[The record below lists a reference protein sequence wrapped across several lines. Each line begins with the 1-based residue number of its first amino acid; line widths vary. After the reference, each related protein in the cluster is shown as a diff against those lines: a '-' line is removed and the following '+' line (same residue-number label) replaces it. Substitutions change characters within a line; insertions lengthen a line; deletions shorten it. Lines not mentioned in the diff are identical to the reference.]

1 MTEPQV
7 ATVCDFCTAG
17 TIRWVYLAEGFTV
30 RWDPPAMV
38 GDTTFDAGGWGAC
51 RPCAK
56 MIDANDLDGL
66 IGRAIRGVR
75 LRETLE
81 EGTFPTSMLD
91 RHFRPLFTK
100 LLQLKSARKTVEETK
115 HLQAHEGDPMGI
127 AIVGDK
133 LYDIME
139 NPPLDKEMGLGRD
152 RDDPPL
158 G

>member
-1 MTEPQV
+1 MTERKV

-30 RWDPPAMV
+30 HWDPPAIA
-38 GDTTFDAGGWGAC
+38 GDTTFEAGGWGAC

-56 MIDANDLDGL
+56 MVDTNDLDGL
-66 IGRAIRGVR
+66 IRRAIRGVR

-81 EGTFPTSMLD
+81 PGQFSTSLLD

-100 LLQLKSARKTVEETK
+100 ILELKSARKTVEETK
-115 HLQAHEGDPMGI
+115 DLQAHEDDPMGV

-133 LYDIME
+133 VAFIMG
-139 NPPLDKEMGLGRD
+139 NPPLDKEMGLG
-152 RDDPPL
+152 
-158 G
+158 GE